1 MEDITTT
8 TNLEYKSTWTIE
20 QFKDLHK
27 DSQLSVIKNPNTGK
41 LFFICGDAQGAVSK
55 NVAEGNTPVVS
66 EVSDTSTGEVFFML
80 HNRSNQN
87 VVMTF

>member
-27 DSQLSVIKNPNTGK
+27 DSQLNVVKNPKTGK
-41 LFFICGDAQGAVSK
+41 LFFTCGDAQGAVSK
-55 NVAEGNTPVVS
+55 NVAESGTPVVS
-66 EVSDTSTGEVFFML
+66 EVSDKSTGEVFFML
-80 HNRSNQN
+80 HAQANNN
-87 VVMTF
+87 VVMSF